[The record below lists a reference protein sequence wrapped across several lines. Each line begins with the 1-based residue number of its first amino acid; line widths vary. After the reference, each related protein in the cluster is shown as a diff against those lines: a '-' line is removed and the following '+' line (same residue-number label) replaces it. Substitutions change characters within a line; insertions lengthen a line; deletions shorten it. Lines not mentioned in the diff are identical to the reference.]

1 MNRDVAPDELPRSK
15 RAIQQEKY
23 PIDLSLS
30 KSHFQAAYLATLLNR
45 QIQGL
50 FCTSSQAAKGIKELQ
65 PGVTGS
71 IPTSENFNRRNSEA
85 KIELSASQNGSAFR
99 RVQPKN
105 PEEMSEMN
113 LVQPHLHQL
122 GAHYDP
128 RLSPGILKVDELKEL
143 SRRHLS
149 DSSVPQSPISFPTE
163 SPTPPIGE
171 NSSPVPNASENRT
184 DDEKLKIQLSPIK
197 EELRKNSTRS
207 PLPIK
212 KRRLHNSLSANSNQS
227 TPSQSPVPKLASKK
241 FISNPKRFT
250 KKARL
255 VPSSSSSSPAVPSLK
270 HRDQDY
276 ITEHDV
282 AETLIHFRQSSRCNT
297 PATVEQDSAATS
309 STSES
314 EQSSCSKAV
323 ETKGNFST
331 PCVFYSAKRGNIRI
345 SENENREKNF
355 DKIPILARLRRTAS
369 SLSSFNEN
377 ELQQLAPFMGLS
389 GSEKSDALSSSDSEY
404 ESKTAKVE
412 TSKKKPPMKKRDEK
426 KSRRVQ
432 KKSAVKN
439 EAMKIEP
446 EEIKEEISTTSKT
459 QSKTAKTKKSLDNV
473 LSDLISA
480 QENDLTLRKF
490 FEAEQELDNK
500 NTKNMPKQKNMT
512 SQPIKKSRKPSKPKK
527 LESQEP
533 EKEKCDKEKEKSIDD
548 ENNWVPSDETIIDQ
562 NSSAGENYLIGESD
576 ESWNSVTCFCGA
588 PFAGRPMI
596 ECDNCSL
603 WVHMTCGKVRKNYVP
618 AKYVCPLCKPLK
630 RSSSNRKRR

>member
-1 MNRDVAPDELPRSK
+1 MVKFAFYFHLAEKSQRSEIDEK
-15 RAIQQEKY
+15 
-23 PIDLSLS
+23 
-30 KSHFQAAYLATLLNR
+30 
-45 QIQGL
+45 
-50 FCTSSQAAKGIKELQ
+50 
-65 PGVTGS
+65 
-71 IPTSENFNRRNSEA
+71 
-85 KIELSASQNGSAFR
+85 FR
-99 RVQPKN
+99 
-105 PEEMSEMN
+105 
-113 LVQPHLHQL
+113 
-122 GAHYDP
+122 
-128 RLSPGILKVDELKEL
+128 
-143 SRRHLS
+143 
-149 DSSVPQSPISFPTE
+149 E

-184 DDEKLKIQLSPIK
+184 DDEKLKIQLSPLK

-276 ITEHDV
+276 ITELDV
-282 AETLIHFRQSSRCNT
+282 AETLNHFRQSSRCNT

-309 STSES
+309 SISES

-426 KSRRVQ
+426 KSRRMQ
-432 KKSAVKN
+432 KKSAVKK

-459 QSKTAKTKKSLDNV
+459 QSKTAKSKKSLDNV
-473 LSDLISA
+473 LSDLI
-480 QENDLTLRKF
+480 R
-490 FEAEQELDNK
+490 
-500 NTKNMPKQKNMT
+500 
-512 SQPIKKSRKPSKPKK
+512 
-527 LESQEP
+527 
-533 EKEKCDKEKEKSIDD
+533 
-548 ENNWVPSDETIIDQ
+548 
-562 NSSAGENYLIGESD
+562 
-576 ESWNSVTCFCGA
+576 
-588 PFAGRPMI
+588 
-596 ECDNCSL
+596 
-603 WVHMTCGKVRKNYVP
+603 
-618 AKYVCPLCKPLK
+618 
-630 RSSSNRKRR
+630 

>member
-15 RAIQQEKY
+15 RAIQQDKY

-71 IPTSENFNRRNSEA
+71 IQTSENVNRRKSEA

-323 ETKGNFST
+323 ETK
-331 PCVFYSAKRGNIRI
+331 
-345 SENENREKNF
+345 
-355 DKIPILARLRRTAS
+355 ARLRRTAS

-426 KSRRVQ
+426 KSRRMQ
-432 KKSAVKN
+432 KKSAVKK

-459 QSKTAKTKKSLDNV
+459 QSKTAKSKKSLDNV

-500 NTKNMPKQKNMT
+500 NTKNMPKQQNKT

>member
-1 MNRDVAPDELPRSK
+1 MNRDVAPDSFFQQ
-15 RAIQQEKY
+15 RAVQQEKDA
-23 PIDLSLS
+23 INVDLSLS

-50 FCTSSQAAKGIKELQ
+50 FCTSSQAAKGIKELEQ
-65 PGVTGS
+65 AVTTS
-71 IPTSENFNRRNSEA
+71 VPTSDNFNRRKSEA
-85 KIELSASQNGSAFR
+85 KIELSQSQNGSAFR
-99 RVQPKN
+99 RVQPKSCD
-105 PEEMSEMN
+105 EMNEMN

-128 RLSPGILKVDELKEL
+128 RLNPAILKVDPLKEL
-143 SRRHLS
+143 SRRDLS

-171 NSSPVPNASENRT
+171 NLSPVPNASENRT
-184 DDEKLKIQLSPIK
+184 DDEKLKSQLSPLK

-212 KRRLHNSLSANSNQS
+212 KRRLHNTVSNPS
-227 TPSQSPVPKLASKK
+227 TPSQSPVPQPKTQKAE

-255 VPSSSSSSPAVPSLK
+255 VAIASTSSSAVRSLK
-270 HRDQDY
+270 HRAQDY

-314 EQSSCSKAV
+314 EQSSCSKV
-323 ETKGNFST
+323 TEPK
-331 PCVFYSAKRGNIRI
+331 
-345 SENENREKNF
+345 
-355 DKIPILARLRRTAS
+355 ARLRRTAS
-369 SLSSFNEN
+369 TISSFNDS

-389 GSEKSDALSSSDSEY
+389 GSEKSDGLSSSDSEY
-404 ESKTAKVE
+404 ESKAVKVE
-412 TSKKKPPMKKRDEK
+412 TSKNKKKTSMKKQVEK
-426 KSRRVQ
+426 KKRIQ
-432 KKSAVKN
+432 KKQAVKK

-446 EEIKEEISTTSKT
+446 EEIKEEIKEISTTSSNKSPKT
-459 QSKTAKTKKSLDNV
+459 SKSKKSLDNV

-500 NTKNMPKQKNMT
+500 PTKNTAKQKSKT
-512 SQPIKKSRKPSKPKK
+512 SQPVKKSRKPSKPQK
-527 LESQEP
+527 LEAPPEKAP
-533 EKEKCDKEKEKSIDD
+533 EKEKDDRERRKSIDD
-548 ENNWVPSDETIIDQ
+548 ENNWVPSDETIIDK
-562 NSSAGENYLIGESD
+562 NSSAGENYLIGECKFLQFYNFQSIAK
-576 ESWNSVTCFCGA
+576 NSQ
-588 PFAGRPMI
+588 
-596 ECDNCSL
+596 
-603 WVHMTCGKVRKNYVP
+603 
-618 AKYVCPLCKPLK
+618 
-630 RSSSNRKRR
+630 